1 MSAFAGKADIKTG
14 LIPDFLIPCETVP
27 RRLPLARLS
36 WGLIFG
42 WSSLRET
49 LVHPHRL
56 TEFCAPLTFAIFL
69 AHAASAQVTDRM
81 KATAPEKMMP
91 VDKALKMRECEK
103 RMEQQKIK
111 MEDRSRFLDECVWA
125 KAK

>member
-1 MSAFAGKADIKTG
+1 
-14 LIPDFLIPCETVP
+14 
-27 RRLPLARLS
+27 
-36 WGLIFG
+36 
-42 WSSLRET
+42 
-49 LVHPHRL
+49 
-56 TEFCAPLTFAIFL
+56 
-69 AHAASAQVTDRM
+69 M

-91 VDKALKMRECEK
+91 ADKALKMRECEK

>member
-1 MSAFAGKADIKTG
+1 M
-14 LIPDFLIPCETVP
+14 
-27 RRLPLARLS
+27 
-36 WGLIFG
+36 
-42 WSSLRET
+42 
-49 LVHPHRL
+49 HPHRL
-56 TEFCAPLTFAIFL
+56 TEFSVTITLAIFL

-91 VDKALKMRECEK
+91 VDKALKVRECEK
-103 RMEQQKIK
+103 RMKQQKIK

>member
-1 MSAFAGKADIKTG
+1 M
-14 LIPDFLIPCETVP
+14 
-27 RRLPLARLS
+27 
-36 WGLIFG
+36 
-42 WSSLRET
+42 
-49 LVHPHRL
+49 HPHRL
-56 TEFCAPLTFAIFL
+56 TGFSVPIILAIFL

>member
-1 MSAFAGKADIKTG
+1 MN
-14 LIPDFLIPCETVP
+14 
-27 RRLPLARLS
+27 
-36 WGLIFG
+36 
-42 WSSLRET
+42 
-49 LVHPHRL
+49 PHRL
-56 TEFCAPLTFAIFL
+56 TEFSVPIILAIFL

-81 KATAPEKMMP
+81 KASAPEKMMP

>member
-1 MSAFAGKADIKTG
+1 
-14 LIPDFLIPCETVP
+14 
-27 RRLPLARLS
+27 
-36 WGLIFG
+36 
-42 WSSLRET
+42 
-49 LVHPHRL
+49 
-56 TEFCAPLTFAIFL
+56 
-69 AHAASAQVTDRM
+69 M

-91 VDKALKMRECEK
+91 VDKALKLRECEK

>member
-1 MSAFAGKADIKTG
+1 M
-14 LIPDFLIPCETVP
+14 
-27 RRLPLARLS
+27 
-36 WGLIFG
+36 
-42 WSSLRET
+42 
-49 LVHPHRL
+49 HPHRL
-56 TEFCAPLTFAIFL
+56 TEFSVPITLAIFF
-69 AHAASAQVTDRM
+69 AHAAAQVTDRM

>member
-1 MSAFAGKADIKTG
+1 MDGLAAGDLEHAPAPSDRIFRPHNLSDISRARCVSAGDG
-14 LIPDFLIPCETVP
+14 
-27 RRLPLARLS
+27 
-36 WGLIFG
+36 
-42 WSSLRET
+42 
-49 LVHPHRL
+49 
-56 TEFCAPLTFAIFL
+56 
-69 AHAASAQVTDRM
+69 RM

>member
-1 MSAFAGKADIKTG
+1 LACLFCFA
-14 LIPDFLIPCETVP
+14 LIPRGASRVSAKTI
-27 RRLPLARLS
+27 A
-36 WGLIFG
+36 
-42 WSSLRET
+42 LR
-49 LVHPHRL
+49 V
-56 TEFCAPLTFAIFL
+56 

-91 VDKALKMRECEK
+91 VDKALKLRECEK

>member
-1 MSAFAGKADIKTG
+1 MGD
-14 LIPDFLIPCETVP
+14 L
-27 RRLPLARLS
+27 
-36 WGLIFG
+36 
-42 WSSLRET
+42 
-49 LVHPHRL
+49 HRL
-56 TEFCAPLTFAIFL
+56 AEFSVPITFAIFL
-69 AHAASAQVTDRM
+69 AHAASAQVTDR

>member
-1 MSAFAGKADIKTG
+1 MRQ
-14 LIPDFLIPCETVP
+14 
-27 RRLPLARLS
+27 RRLTVFYA
-36 WGLIFG
+36 
-42 WSSLRET
+42 
-49 LVHPHRL
+49 
-56 TEFCAPLTFAIFL
+56 ALTFAMFL
-69 AHAASAQVTDRM
+69 AHAAPAQMTPRM

-91 VDKALKMRECEK
+91 AERASKMHECEK